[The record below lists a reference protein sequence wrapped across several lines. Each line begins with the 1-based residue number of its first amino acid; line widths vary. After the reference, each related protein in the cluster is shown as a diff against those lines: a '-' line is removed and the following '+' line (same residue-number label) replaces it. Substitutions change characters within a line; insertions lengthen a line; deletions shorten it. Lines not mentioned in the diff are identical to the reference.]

1 MVKIINMK
9 MEEKDENKLSPGQCN
24 KDSDC
29 STGEVCVNGKCVPDI
44 GAIKSEDEAFD

>member
-1 MVKIINMK
+1 
-9 MEEKDENKLSPGQCN
+9 MEEEQELAPNPGQCN

-44 GAIKSEDEAFD
+44 GAVKSEDEVAD

>member
-1 MVKIINMK
+1 
-9 MEEKDENKLSPGQCN
+9 MEEQENKLSPGQCT

-44 GAIKSEDEAFD
+44 GTTTKSEDEANN

>member
-1 MVKIINMK
+1 MK
-9 MEEKDENKLSPGQCN
+9 EEKEELALNTGQCT

-44 GAIKSEDEAFD
+44 GSTDKEEDEIGD